1 MTDSDLT
8 KEDQM
13 VQLLEELVRW
23 TKVTSIPHVKTLLE
37 QILQSSEEKIAY
49 QASDGNR
56 TQAEI
61 AKIAGVSQMTISNY
75 GKKWIRNGVAKAV
88 VTTKGQRAIRLF
100 SLEDFG
106 IEVPQIV
113 EKPKETEVVEAQQES
128 YKETEGQ

>member
-1 MTDSDLT
+1 MTNSDLT
-8 KEDQM
+8 EEDKM
-13 VQLLEELVRW
+13 IQLLEELVRW

-37 QILQSSEEKIAY
+37 QILQSPEEKIAY
-49 QASDGNR
+49 QASDGSK

-61 AKIAGVSQMTISNY
+61 AKITGVSQMTISNY
-75 GKKWIRNGVAKAV
+75 GKKWVRNGIAKAV

-113 EKPKETEVVEAQQES
+113 EKPKETEVVETQQES
-128 YKETEGQ
+128 RGETEG